1 MIRPVEALPVLLIFV
16 GFMLSGSFRMLPMS
30 ALSSRVPPPSER
42 AGFMSFQSVVQ
53 HLASAVGA
61 VASSRLL
68 IAEGAGRLQGFP
80 FVATISAVL
89 ASLIPLLLWR
99 MDLRIRARDA
109 VAAAIP
115 TPAPAR

>member
-1 MIRPVEALPVLLIFV
+1 
-16 GFMLSGSFRMLPMS
+16 
-30 ALSSRVPPPSER
+30 
-42 AGFMSFQSVVQ
+42 MSFQSVVQ

-109 VAAAIP
+109 VAAIP